1 MSFPLILSPPIRASS
16 NVTGHSHD
24 HDHPSVLK
32 RLHGTFMVIAWLF
45 FNSLGN
51 TVARYF
57 KKTWT
62 NRQYFG
68 VPVWIFYH
76 RVYMMA
82 CWTLT
87 CAAIICIFIDLEGFE
102 AHAHSI
108 VGLATFALVFVQ
120 PILGL
125 IRPPQQQAQSAI
137 RILHS
142 LLGHGAYILAVTNM
156 FLGVGLE
163 SAHISSVMY
172 GLVGGAL
179 GVHVLAHAAF
189 NVLEYLARRKGSE
202 LDVNKDASFSRWRKT
217 TLMLQMIALYAFAIV
232 NVVYVWRV

>member
-1 MSFPLILSPPIRASS
+1 MAE
-16 NVTGHSHD
+16 GHSHD
-24 HDHPSVLK
+24 HDDHPSVLK
-32 RLHGTFMVIAWLF
+32 RLHGTLMVIAWLF

-57 KKTWT
+57 QKTWT

-68 VPVWIFYH
+68 VPVWNFYH
-76 RVYMMA
+76 RIYMMA

-102 AHAHSI
+102 AHAHGI
-108 VGLATFALVFVQ
+108 VGLATFVLVFVQ

-125 IRPPQQQAQSAI
+125 MRPPQQQAQSAI
-137 RILHS
+137 KILHS
-142 LLGHGAYILAVTNM
+142 LLGHAAYILAVTNM

-163 SAHISSVMY
+163 SAHISSTMY
-172 GLVGGAL
+172 GLLGGAV
-179 GVHVLAHAAF
+179 GVHILAHIAF
-189 NVLEYLARRKGSE
+189 NVLEYLTRRKGSE

-217 TLMLQMIALYAFAIV
+217 TFMVQLIALYAFSIV
-232 NVVYVWRV
+232 NVVYVWRVV